1 MTAQSEQ
8 RLADVLARQA
18 EEERERAVRALLMCP
33 LLAGGSAELALVRR
47 HAEHLR
53 DWFQRE
59 TGWGLRVERE
69 CARLYKRPATHEDST
84 RGQRGFEREHYVVLC
99 LACAVLERS
108 DSQITLRSLGER
120 LLDAA
125 NDDELAARNFK
136 FTFDNA
142 RERRILVGVCR
153 LLLELGV
160 LTRVAGDEESF
171 VTQVGD
177 ALYDIHRRVLAALP
191 VSAKG
196 ASLIA
201 ATQGDSV
208 SLVERLKILIEEQV
222 PDSPDA
228 RRTASRH
235 RIARRLLDDSVTYN
249 DELSDD
255 ERSYFATQ
263 RGLMAARLAQAAGL
277 VSELRAEGVA
287 LVDPAAEL
295 SDELMPAVGTEA
307 HATLLLAEHLAEASR
322 TDPDRIYSLHELAAF
337 VRTAIDRYGRYW
349 RKDAREP
356 GAEDELAEL
365 AVARMQALKLVKRVH
380 GDGVQVLPALL
391 RFAIELPLVVGSKEG
406 NR

>member
-1 MTAQSEQ
+1 MTEQ
-8 RLADVLARQA
+8 RLSDVLARQV
-18 EEERERAVRALLMCP
+18 EEERERAVRALLMRP
-33 LLAGGSAELALVRR
+33 LISAGSEELALVRR

-59 TGWGLRVERE
+59 TGWVLRVERE
-69 CARLYKRPATHEDST
+69 CARLYKRPATHDDPT
-84 RGQRGFEREHYVVLC
+84 RGQRGFEREHYIVFSLV
-99 LACAVLERS
+99 CAVLERS
-108 DSQITLRSLGER
+108 DSQITLRALGER
-120 LLDAA
+120 LLDAV
-125 NDDELAARNFK
+125 NDAELAVRNFK
-136 FTFDNA
+136 FTFDAA

-191 VSAKG
+191 VSARG

-201 ATQGDSV
+201 ATETDSV
-208 SLVERLKILIEEQV
+208 SVEERLQTLIEEQV

-228 RRTASRH
+228 RRVASRH
-235 RIARRLLDDSVTYN
+235 RIARRLLDDPVIYN
-249 DELSDD
+249 SELSDE
-255 ERSYFATQ
+255 ERTYFATQ
-263 RGLMAARLAQAAGL
+263 RGPMTARLAEASGL
-277 VSELRAEGVA
+277 ISELRAEGAA
-287 LVDPAAEL
+287 LVDPEAEL

-307 HATLLLAEHLAEASR
+307 HATLLLAEHLAEASHA
-322 TDPDRIYSLHELAAF
+322 DPDRIHSLHELAAF

-356 GAEDELAEL
+356 GAERELADL
-365 AVARMQALKLVKRVH
+365 AVGRMQGLKLLKRVH

-391 RFAIELPLVVGSKEG
+391 RFAIEQPLVVASKEG
-406 NR
+406 TR

>member
-1 MTAQSEQ
+1 MTEK
-8 RLADVLARQA
+8 RLSDVLIRQI
-18 EEERERAVRALLMCP
+18 EEERERALRALLMRP
-33 LLAGGSAELALVRR
+33 LLAGGSEELALVRR

-53 DWFQRE
+53 EWFRRE
-59 TGWGLRVERE
+59 TGWVLRVERE
-69 CARLYKRPATHEDST
+69 CARLYKRPATHDDPT
-84 RGQRGFEREHYVVLC
+84 RGQRGFEREHYVVFC

-108 DSQITLRSLGER
+108 DSQITLRALGER

-125 NDDELAARNFK
+125 NDAELAARNFK
-136 FTFDNA
+136 FTFDSA
-142 RERRILVGVCR
+142 RERRILVAVCR

-191 VSAKG
+191 VSARG

-201 ATQGDSV
+201 ATEGEAV
-208 SLVERLKILIEEQV
+208 SLEARLQTLIDEQV
-222 PDSPDA
+222 ADSPDA
-228 RRTASRH
+228 RRAASRH
-235 RIARRLLDDSVTYN
+235 RIGRRLLDDPVIYN
-249 DELSDD
+249 EELSDD

-263 RGLMAARLAQAAGL
+263 RGPMAARLAEAAGL
-277 VSELRAEGVA
+277 VSESRAEGVA

-307 HATLLLAEHLAEASR
+307 HATLLLAEYLAETSR
-322 TDPDRIYSLHELAAF
+322 TDPDRIHSVHELAAF

-356 GAEDELAEL
+356 GADRELAEL
-365 AVARMQALKLVKRVH
+365 AVARMRSLKLLKRVH
-380 GDGVQVLPALL
+380 GDGVQALPALL
-391 RFAIELPLVVGSKEG
+391 RFAIESPLIVSPKEG
-406 NR
+406 AR

>member
-1 MTAQSEQ
+1 MTEQ
-8 RLADVLARQA
+8 RLADVLARQI
-18 EEERERAVRALLMCP
+18 EEERERALRALLMRP
-33 LLAGGSAELALVRR
+33 LLAGGSEELAFVRR

-59 TGWGLRVERE
+59 AGWILRVERE
-69 CARLYKRPATHEDST
+69 CARLYKRPATHDDPT
-84 RGQRGFEREHYVVLC
+84 RGQRGFEREHYVVFC

-125 NDDELAARNFK
+125 NDAELAVRNFK

-153 LLLELGV
+153 LLLELSV

-177 ALYDIHRRVLAALP
+177 ALYDIHRRALAALP
-191 VSAKG
+191 VSARG

-201 ATQGDSV
+201 ATEGDSV
-208 SLVERLKILIEEQV
+208 SLEVRLQTLIEEQV
-222 PDSPDA
+222 PDSADA
-228 RRTASRH
+228 RRAASRH
-235 RIARRLLDDSVTYN
+235 RLARRLLDDPVIYN

-263 RGLMAARLAQAAGL
+263 RGPMAARLAEATGL
-277 VSELRAEGVA
+277 ISELRAEGVA
-287 LVDPAAEL
+287 LVDPDAEL

-356 GAEDELAEL
+356 GAERELAEL
-365 AVARMQALKLVKRVH
+365 AVTRMQALKVLKRVH

-391 RFAIELPLVVGSKEG
+391 RFAIESPLVVSSKEG
-406 NR
+406 AR

>member
-1 MTAQSEQ
+1 MTEQ
-8 RLADVLARQA
+8 RLSDVLARQI
-18 EEERERAVRALLMCP
+18 EEERERALRALLMRP
-33 LLAGGSAELALVRR
+33 LLAGGGEELALVRR

-53 DWFQRE
+53 DWLQRE
-59 TGWGLRVERE
+59 TGWILRVDRE
-69 CARLYKRPATHEDST
+69 CARLYKRPATHDDPT
-84 RGQRGFEREHYVVLC
+84 RGQRGFEREHYIVFC

-108 DSQITLRSLGER
+108 DSQITLRALGER

-125 NDDELAARNFK
+125 NDAELAARSFK

-177 ALYDIHRRVLAALP
+177 ALYDIRRRVLAALP
-191 VSAKG
+191 VSARG
-196 ASLIA
+196 VSLIA
-201 ATQGDSV
+201 ATESDAV
-208 SLVERLKILIEEQV
+208 SLESRLQKLVEEQT

-228 RRTASRH
+228 RRAASRH
-235 RIARRLLDDSVTYN
+235 RLARRLLDDPVIYS
-249 DELSDD
+249 DELS
-255 ERSYFATQ
+255 EEELSYFATQ
-263 RGLMAARLAQAAGL
+263 RGPMAARLAEAAGL
-277 VSELRAEGVA
+277 ISELRAEGVA
-287 LVDPAAEL
+287 LVDPDAEL

-356 GAEDELAEL
+356 GAERELAEL
-365 AVARMQALKLVKRVH
+365 AVARMQALKLLKRVH
-380 GDGVQVLPALL
+380 GDGVKVLPALL
-391 RFAIELPLVVGSKEG
+391 RFAIASPLIVSSREG
-406 NR
+406 VR